1 MRKKSFERNA
11 MLAKIFYVF
20 QPSKIKI
27 AKKKNPKQAAWFSLN
42 AKTEE
47 KKPSNSDYRGLLCLN
62 IFLLFF
68 SSSNVLRFFF
78 SPPASLFFLRSH
90 IINFDLLS
98 STQDFFFSFKAP
110 CKKNTKKLLAPS
122 ITTTTTWMTMTKCS

>member
-1 MRKKSFERNA
+1 

-47 KKPSNSDYRGLLCLN
+47 KKPFQLGLQRTLV
-62 IFLLFF
+62 
-68 SSSNVLRFFF
+68 S
-78 SPPASLFFLRSH
+78 
-90 IINFDLLS
+90 
-98 STQDFFFSFKAP
+98 
-110 CKKNTKKLLAPS
+110 
-122 ITTTTTWMTMTKCS
+122 

>member
-1 MRKKSFERNA
+1 MRKKSLERNA

-68 SSSNVLRFFF
+68 PSSNVLRFFF
-78 SPPASLFFLRSH
+78 SPPASLFLRSH

-110 CKKNTKKLLAPS
+110 CKKKKLEKTACT
-122 ITTTTTWMTMTKCS
+122 INNNNNNMDDYH